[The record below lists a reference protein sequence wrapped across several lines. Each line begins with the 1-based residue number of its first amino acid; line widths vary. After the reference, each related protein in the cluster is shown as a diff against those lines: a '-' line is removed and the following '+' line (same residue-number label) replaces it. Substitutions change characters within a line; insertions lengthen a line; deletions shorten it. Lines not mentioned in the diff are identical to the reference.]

1 VKSGKVRKWESERTR
16 KKAASWL
23 VHLVHQLFSH
33 FPTSKGGGSI
43 MKGLEVMRPNRFEP
57 EISNHNYGK
66 FVVSPIQREL
76 GITLGNS
83 MRRILLS
90 SLKGLAIVSVKID
103 GVLHEFSTIPGV
115 VEDVTQIILN
125 LKRVRFK
132 AYTEEPLTLSL
143 EAQGG
148 CEVTAADIKSGGRID
163 VVNPDCH
170 IATLDKGGK
179 LNMELRV
186 RSGRGWAPAEQTKSR
201 DRQFDLIPIDAIFS
215 PVQKANF
222 RITDSELE
230 SNLKGKLTMEVWTD
244 ATMSAQDVVS
254 EATQIFMEHLRMFVD
269 FDETYVEEPEQVDE
283 EEERIRK
290 ALDKPVAELEL
301 SVRAANCLEAAYLVT
316 IRDLVT
322 KSESEMLRYRN
333 FGRKSLNEIKDVLA
347 EMGLSLGMNLNFL
360 ENSKKS

>member
-1 VKSGKVRKWESERTR
+1 
-16 KKAASWL
+16 
-23 VHLVHQLFSH
+23 
-33 FPTSKGGGSI
+33 
-43 MKGLEVMRPNRFEP
+43 MKELEIMRPKRFEP

-66 FVVSPIQREL
+66 FVVEPIQREL

-90 SLKGLAIVSVKID
+90 SLKGMAIVSVKID

-132 AYTEEPLTLSL
+132 PCIEEPFLEGRSDFFTLRL
-143 EAQGG
+143 DVQGG

-170 IATLDKGGK
+170 IATLDKSGK
-179 LNMELRV
+179 LNTELRV
-186 RSGRGWAPAEQTKSR
+186 CSGRGWTPVEQTKSK
-201 DRQFDLIPIDAIFS
+201 DRKFGLIPIDAIFS
-215 PVQKANF
+215 PIQKANF
-222 RITDSELE
+222 RITDSEVE

-244 ATMSAQDVVS
+244 GTISAQDAVS
-254 EATQIFMEHLRMFVD
+254 ESANTFMEHLRLFVD
-269 FDETYVEEPEQVDE
+269 FDETYVEEPEEVDE

-290 ALDKPVAELEL
+290 SLDKPVAELEL
-301 SVRAANCLEAAYLVT
+301 SVRAANCLEAADLVT

-360 ENSKKS
+360 DNNKNVK